1 MEYFLIDNGS
11 LRAGSV
17 LQMREIAQNL
27 SARTGHSVRP
37 FGLMHS
43 HKVAPSELGGL
54 PGQSMQEFLASERA
68 EEVDAIRALPFF
80 LGPSLAIT
88 DWLPE
93 NLGLW
98 KEKTDSRKFRI
109 LPPLYQSADDRLAQA
124 MSELCQQAMKNAGFH
139 NPYVA
144 MVDHGTPLPEVN
156 QVREEVGGKVEE
168 FLGGSVGGFSTCA
181 MERRPG
187 PEYDFNDPLLE
198 DLLAEWFANGV
209 REVVLS
215 QFFLLPGRHAGP
227 GGDLAQICQPL
238 IDQGMKIIRAEN
250 LGKHPLI
257 IDILRDRIADDLS
270 DRGVLLSDQ

>member
-1 MEYFLIDNGS
+1 MEKGFLMEYFLIDNGS
-11 LRAGSV
+11 LRAGSI
-17 LQMREIAQNL
+17 LQMRKIAHNL
-27 SARTGHSVRP
+27 TARTGHSVRP

-43 HKVAPSELGGL
+43 HKVASSELRGV
-54 PGQSMQEFLASERA
+54 PGQSMQEFLGSDRA
-68 EEVDAIRALPFF
+68 EEVDEIRALPFF

-93 NLGLW
+93 NLGMW
-98 KEKTDSRKFRI
+98 KNKMDSREFRI
-109 LPPLYQSADDRLAQA
+109 LPPLYQSGDDRLAQA
-124 MSELCQQAMKNAGFH
+124 MYELCQQAIKNAGLQS
-139 NPYVA
+139 PYVA

-168 FLGGSVGGFSTCA
+168 FLRGTVTGLCTCA

-187 PEYDFNDPLLE
+187 TEYDFNDPLLE
-198 DLLAEWFANGV
+198 DLLKGWFADGV

-238 IDQGMKIIRAEN
+238 IDQGMKVIRAEN
-250 LGKHPLI
+250 LGMHPLI
-257 IDILRDRIADDLS
+257 IEILQDRIADDVA
-270 DRGVLLSDQ
+270 G

>member
-1 MEYFLIDNGS
+1 MEKGFVMEYFLIDNGS
-11 LRAGSV
+11 LRAGSI
-17 LQMREIAQNL
+17 LQMRKIAHNL

-43 HKVAPSELGGL
+43 HKVASSELRGVS
-54 PGQSMQEFLASERA
+54 GQSMQEFLGSDRA
-68 EEVDAIRALPFF
+68 EEVDEIRALPFF

-93 NLGLW
+93 NLGMW
-98 KEKTDSRKFRI
+98 KNKMDSREFRV
-109 LPPLYQSADDRLAQA
+109 LPPLYQSGDDRLAQA
-124 MSELCQQAMKNAGFH
+124 MYELCQQAIKNAGLQS
-139 NPYVA
+139 PYVA

-168 FLGGSVGGFSTCA
+168 FLRGTVTGFCTCA

-187 PEYDFNDPLLE
+187 TEYDFNDPLLE
-198 DLLAEWFANGV
+198 DLLKGWFADGV

-238 IDQGMKIIRAEN
+238 IDQGMKVIRTEN
-250 LGKHPLI
+250 LGMHPLI
-257 IDILRDRIADDLS
+257 IEILEDRIAADLA
-270 DRGVLLSDQ
+270 G

>member
-11 LRAGSV
+11 LRAGSI
-17 LQMREIAQNL
+17 LQMRKIAHNL
-27 SARTGHSVRP
+27 TARTGHSVRP

-43 HKVAPSELGGL
+43 HKVASSELRGV
-54 PGQSMQEFLASERA
+54 PGQSMQEFLGSDRA
-68 EEVDAIRALPFF
+68 EEVDEIRALPFL

-93 NLGLW
+93 NLGMW
-98 KEKTDSRKFRI
+98 KNKMDSREFRV
-109 LPPLYQSADDRLAQA
+109 LPPLYQSGDDRLAQA
-124 MSELCQQAMKNAGFH
+124 MYELCQQAIKNAGLQS
-139 NPYVA
+139 PYVA

-168 FLGGSVGGFSTCA
+168 FLRGTVTGFSTCA

-187 PEYDFNDPLLE
+187 TEYDFNDPLLE
-198 DLLAEWFANGV
+198 DLLKGWFADGV

-238 IDQGMKIIRAEN
+238 IDQGMKVIRTEN
-250 LGKHPLI
+250 LGMHPLI
-257 IDILRDRIADDLS
+257 IEILEDRIAADLA
-270 DRGVLLSDQ
+270 G

>member
-43 HKVAPSELGGL
+43 HKVASSELRGV
-54 PGQSMQEFLASERA
+54 PGQSMQEFLGSDKA
-68 EEVDAIRALPFF
+68 EEVNEIRALPFF

-93 NLGLW
+93 NLQAW
-98 KEKTDSRKFRI
+98 KDREPKVRQYRI
-109 LPPLYQSADDRLAQA
+109 LDPLFQSGDYRLARA
-124 MSELCQQAMKNAGFH
+124 LAELCREQIQHAGLI
-139 NPYVA
+139 NPAVA

-156 QVREEVGGKVEE
+156 QVREDVGEQMRQL
-168 FLGGSVGGFSTCA
+168 LGSEIGLFSTCA
-181 MERRPG
+181 MERRPD
-187 PEYDFNDPLLE
+187 PQYDFNNPLLE
-198 DLLAEWFANGV
+198 DLLQQWTESGV
-209 REVVLS
+209 QEVVLS

-227 GGDLAQICQPL
+227 GGDLAQICQPF
-238 IDQGMKIIRAEN
+238 IDQGMKIYRTEN
-250 LGKHPLI
+250 LGTHSLVQE
-257 IDILRDRIADDLS
+257 ILLDRIRADQNS
-270 DRGVLLSDQ
+270 